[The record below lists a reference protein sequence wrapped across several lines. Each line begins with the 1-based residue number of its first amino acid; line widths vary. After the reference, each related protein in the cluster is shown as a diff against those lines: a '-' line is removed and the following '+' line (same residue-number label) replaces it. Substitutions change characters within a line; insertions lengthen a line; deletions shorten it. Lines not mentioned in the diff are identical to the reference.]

1 MKIVETRGQFSIGA
15 GWNRAEMVAKEISPV
30 SVRCDNCVTGSFPFF
45 SLHDHLVFLPPLLGA
60 PQPHHCYVTCF
71 KQPRCLPPVAAETW
85 AAASS
90 VFLFPRS
97 QSKSRPHMW
106 WVAKNLPVTKKTLL
120 LLTASQQVS
129 GWFVS
134 TCHPEPTWAHVTLS
148 HTHTNAHTHVQT
160 LDQIWAVWSM
170 SLNLTQRPFCAD
182 GWIQAGILILF
193 FIIFIHLDGHQCI
206 HIHCAEFD
214 SHARTKTYTHRKK
227 KHAKACINTYIH
239 VLHTSAAA
247 LCKTGRKRARPW
259 SPS

>member
-1 MKIVETRGQFSIGA
+1 MKPGGDGCQGDQSCEREVWQLRH
-15 GWNRAEMVAKEISPV
+15 RL
-30 SVRCDNCVTGSFPFF
+30 FPFF
-45 SLHDHLVFLPPLLGA
+45 FSPRPFSIPPSS
-60 PQPHHCYVTCF
+60 PRSTSVPHHCYVTCF

-97 QSKSRPHMW
+97 QAKSRPHMW

-148 HTHTNAHTHVQT
+148 HTHVQT

-170 SLNLTQRPFCAD
+170 SLNLPQRPFCAD

-193 FIIFIHLDGHQCI
+193 FIIFIHLDGHKRI

-227 KHAKACINTYIH
+227 KHAKAFINTSIH
-239 VLHTSAAA
+239 VLHTSAAV